1 MKPSSIP
8 RRSAR
13 GLPLAALAAAAAFA
27 TATWGFGALLPGY
40 LQSVHPVALLGADG
54 IGRAA
59 AFNACGFVLP
69 GLLNA
74 ATAWRMRTGAGP
86 RWRERIGCQLL
97 LLSALA
103 FAAQGLLP
111 LDPADIDG
119 PASRLHAA
127 AWMAWLLAF
136 ASGAVLLAAG
146 GAWRGGTAMR
156 GAALALAVLVPV
168 AALLAP
174 SWLPAAIA
182 QRIAFA
188 GWFAWMPLARV
199 EIMPGRR

>member
-1 MKPSSIP
+1 M
-8 RRSAR
+8 
-13 GLPLAALAAAAAFA
+13 AALAAAAAFA
-27 TATWGFGALLPGY
+27 AAVAGFGALLPGY
-40 LQSVHPVALLGADG
+40 VQSVHPVALLGADG
-54 IGRAA
+54 IARAT
-59 AFNACGFVLP
+59 AFNACAFVLP

-74 ATAWRMRTGAGP
+74 WTAWHVRTDAAP
-86 RWRERIGCQLL
+86 RWRARIGCQLL

-136 ASGAVLLAAG
+136 ASGAMLLAAG
-146 GAWRGGTAMR
+146 GTLRGGASMR
-156 GAALALAVLVPV
+156 GAAVALAVLVPL

-174 SWLPAAIA
+174 SWLPAAVA

-188 GWFAWMPLARV
+188 GWLAWMVMAGV
-199 EIMPGRR
+199 AVMPKPG

>member
-8 RRSAR
+8 QRPAR

-27 TATWGFGALLPGY
+27 AAVAGFGALLPGY

-54 IGRAA
+54 IARAT
-59 AFNACGFVLP
+59 AFNACAFVVP

-74 ATAWRMRTGAGP
+74 WTAWHVRTDAAP
-86 RWRERIGCQLL
+86 RWRARIGCQLL

-136 ASGAVLLAAG
+136 ASGAMLLAAG
-146 GAWRGGTAMR
+146 RALRGGVAVQ
-156 GAALALAVLVPV
+156 AVVLVLAVLVPL

-188 GWFAWMPLARV
+188 GWLAWMVLARV
-199 EIMPGRR
+199 AIVPTRG